1 MENKTNKWQI
11 VDDEIRASFR
21 NEVRDIKA
29 SSELKWKIDEQIKK
43 SNQKEKCI
51 MKKWHLNKKVAVAF
65 VMAVFVSTAC
75 FAAGKAV
82 SVVGGGHPDWL
93 CYSYDK
99 LNKAEK
105 KLGFDVQAIEEFSN
119 GYKFKNI
126 DVSKNKLLDEHDNVV
141 GKFRE
146 ANMKYIKEGKPEVYI
161 CVEKTRDN
169 NDTRE
174 PNATREYGEITLTYY
189 LTHYKD
195 VPVGY
200 ELTEEDKANLEK
212 EDYEMSV
219 GSDEIEESDVYSV
232 FWEIGELRY
241 HLMTFDTDMTS
252 DELFDMAQEVIDTK
266 ADSDL

>member
-1 MENKTNKWQI
+1 MENKTNKWQM

-21 NEVRDIKA
+21 NEVRDINA
-29 SSELKWKIDEQIKK
+29 SSELKWKIDQEIRK
-43 SNQKEKCI
+43 SKQMEEHV
-51 MKKWHLNKKVAVAF
+51 MKKWLLNKKLVIAI
-65 VMAVFVSTAC
+65 VMAVFASTAC
-75 FAAGKAV
+75 FAGGEVV
-82 SVVGGGHPDWL
+82 SLVGTGHPDWL

-99 LNKAEK
+99 LDKAEK
-105 KLGFDVQAIEEFSN
+105 KLGFKVQALQQFSN
-119 GYKFKNI
+119 GYTFKNI
-126 DVSKNKLLDEHDNVV
+126 DVTDTEELDAENHVI
-141 GKFRE
+141 GKYKE
-146 ANMKYIKEGKPEVYI
+146 ADMEYVKDGEPDVSIFVNE
-161 CVEKTRDN
+161 TRND

-252 DELFDMAQEVIDTK
+252 DELFDMAQENYEEK
-266 ADSDL
+266 KEMLE